1 MATLAAYK
9 SVVLANVS
17 AIDLSD
23 QRMKVLQCYVSDLG
37 GGLVAIGG
45 QNSYGAGGYLQTPLE
60 ETLPVDSRIKD
71 QKRLPSLLMVY
82 VIDRSGSMEMI
93 ENGNSVTNLE
103 LAKEAARR
111 SLQFLFPRDRA
122 GVLSFDSDPQWL
134 VPIQQVNDRT
144 SMERDIGTLRPG
156 GGTDILAAVKEIY
169 KAVPPDPSTL
179 KHVVLLTDGGADP
192 TGIVDLV
199 KQMHDQNGVPFTSIG
214 IGSEVPSFMADI
226 ATAGHVFYYKAT
238 GAAARRRFLPAD
250 TVLTTRS
257 YIIEQEFT
265 PALSANSQ
273 IMQGLAD
280 SQGNIR
286 LPSLKGYIA
295 TTPKDTATVILT
307 APGYND
313 PLLAAWQYGLGRAV
327 AWTSDATAR

>member
-9 SVVLANVS
+9 SVDLANVS

-23 QRMKVLQCYVSDLG
+23 QRMKVLQSYVRDLG

-45 QNSYGAGGYLQTPLE
+45 PNSYGAGGYLQTPLE

-82 VIDRSGSMEMI
+82 VIDRSGSMEMV
-93 ENGNSVTNLE
+93 ENGNAVSNLE

-134 VPIQQVNDRT
+134 IPIQQVNDRT

-169 KAVPPDPSTL
+169 KMVPPDTSTL

-192 TGIVDLV
+192 GGIVDLV

-226 ATAGHVFYYKAT
+226 ATAGHGVYYN
-238 GAAARRRFLPAD
+238 GANAPTLPQGFHPD

-257 YIIEQEFT
+257 H
-265 PALSANSQ
+265 
-273 IMQGLAD
+273 M
-280 SQGNIR
+280 
-286 LPSLKGYIA
+286 
-295 TTPKDTATVILT
+295 
-307 APGYND
+307 
-313 PLLAAWQYGLGRAV
+313 
-327 AWTSDATAR
+327 